1 MFNIMYL
8 SRIYWSGSQ
17 SNVSLV
23 PCPLSLAPCPL
34 SRFTAEWDLGDDLGE
49 AEVDRLR
56 RIERSPMVSFPDVMY
71 MRHLAEAEVQVRRET
86 SDGRQRPSWLYSCIL
101 LWVCVVRCCVLFV
114 TNTNVLILVTRYG
127 RFQAQTRQILG
138 KEELRRRRPSYFGQK
153 AAKKKKEKKKKKT
166 GGGFFSGWGWGKK
179 KKQQQ
184 QQQAEEDRKAEEG
197 DGEEEEGEGGLL
209 ELTEEDRQ
217 RLYEAIEYD
226 PGAAENKADGE
237 GRRDLPAQYKVV
249 DFQCALKGGSLL
261 LWKVPGEEGQA
272 DGGEG
277 GEGKEAKA
285 EGRIRR
291 VSVSNDRR
299 VQVRIYRVPAMLCI
313 RK

>member
-1 MFNIMYL
+1 M
-8 SRIYWSGSQ
+8 
-17 SNVSLV
+17 
-23 PCPLSLAPCPL
+23 
-34 SRFTAEWDLGDDLGE
+34 
-49 AEVDRLR
+49 
-56 RIERSPMVSFPDVMY
+56 
-71 MRHLAEAEVQVRRET
+71 
-86 SDGRQRPSWLYSCIL
+86 
-101 LWVCVVRCCVLFV
+101 LFV
-114 TNTNVLILVTRYG
+114 TNVLIRVTRYG
-127 RFQAQTRQILG
+127 HFQAQTRRILG

-184 QQQAEEDRKAEEG
+184 QQQAEEDRKAEEE
-197 DGEEEEGEGGLL
+197 DEEEEEGERGLL
-209 ELTEEDRQ
+209 ELTEEDRR

-226 PGAAENKADGE
+226 PGAAENTADGE

-249 DFQCALKGGSLL
+249 DFQCTLKGGSLL

-272 DGGEG
+272 DGGREM
-277 GEGKEAKA
+277 ERKEAKA

-299 VQVRIYRVPAMLCI
+299 VQVRIYRYRVPAMLFI
-313 RK
+313 RKCAAYLLYVTCNELGQVYERCALH